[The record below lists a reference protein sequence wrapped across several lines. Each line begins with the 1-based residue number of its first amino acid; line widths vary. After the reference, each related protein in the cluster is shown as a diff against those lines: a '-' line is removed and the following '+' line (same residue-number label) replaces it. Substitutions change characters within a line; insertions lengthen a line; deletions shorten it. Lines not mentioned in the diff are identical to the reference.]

1 MANGQAQDTSQKKE
15 WKTRNKNRK
24 RILSTRRC
32 RPHRR
37 RLCNYNNCRATRTI
51 QHFRLKIVKSKYIF
65 EILSRSLSLS
75 GSFPLS
81 LSHSGT
87 YYYDYYLLISMST
100 RLCVGFIKNWCC
112 RLTQLLLY
120 FRILFVNVPCVGSCN
135 ALAARRIQW

>member
-75 GSFPLS
+75 LA
-81 LSHSGT
+81 LSHFR
-87 YYYDYYLLISMST
+87 YLTLALIIMIIICLFQC
-100 RLCVGFIKNWCC
+100 RRVCVLDSSKIG
-112 RLTQLLLY
+112 
-120 FRILFVNVPCVGSCN
+120 V
-135 ALAARRIQW
+135 AA